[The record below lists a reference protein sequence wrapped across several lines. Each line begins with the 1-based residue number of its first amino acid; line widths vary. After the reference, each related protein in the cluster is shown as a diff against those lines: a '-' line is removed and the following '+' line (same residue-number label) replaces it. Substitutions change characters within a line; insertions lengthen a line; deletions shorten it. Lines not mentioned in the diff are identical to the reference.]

1 MEDLKATLENGEINK
16 EKIEIENRELI
27 DKINRLVSD
36 INESLRPVID
46 SKLEEISNLL
56 EKRELWSALY
66 TTDSKL
72 KKYEDRIDELS
83 SQEKTANKSKNSIKD
98 IPDEKVEKLSEI
110 VKKILTSWN
119 FIEKNSVV

>member
-1 MEDLKATLENGEINK
+1 M
-16 EKIEIENRELI
+16 
-27 DKINRLVSD
+27 
-36 INESLRPVID
+36 
-46 SKLEEISNLL
+46 L

-83 SQEKTANKSKNSIKD
+83 SQEKTVNKSKNSIKD

-119 FIEKNSVV
+119 FIEKNSVVEFEKIIKIFV